1 MTRLEPVHPG
11 EVLKHDFMEPFGLS
25 ATALAK
31 AVGVTPARINEI
43 ARGRRGITAETALR
57 LARYFNTDARSWMNL
72 QDRYELEAKPYAP
85 SVRTKWRCFV
95 PRRSSPIPPGS
106 CWTSVT
112 TGSFCSIRAACCR
125 TSWRACACGCANS
138 ARAA

>member
-31 AVGVTPARINEI
+31 EIGVTPARINEI
-43 ARGRRGITAETALR
+43 VRGRRGVTAETALR

-72 QDRYELEAKPYAP
+72 QDRYELEIAERDKSDAL
-85 SVRTKWRCFV
+85 RAIR
-95 PRRSSPIPPGS
+95 PRD
-106 CWTSVT
+106 V
-112 TGSFCSIRAACCR
+112 A
-125 TSWRACACGCANS
+125 
-138 ARAA
+138 